1 MILASTSVHVVEQTP
16 QNECLSCLCHQGK
29 LHFPP
34 ASPGDSKNNK
44 VSPNCC
50 FCPEFQ
56 SIWNF
61 LCTLLKWSLCFPQ
74 SSGFPEIKLLIFK
87 VKHLRVSSSCA
98 GFLGWEAYG
107 QAQTP
112 RSLMGK
118 FSAVIILR
126 VISIDNTVSPLLLP
140 ISLWFLYIF
149 SYRIYFLVDS
159 SLSHQQ
165 LLINNCNFGL
175 HMRVGKLWVFLLCH
189 LVAIS
194 NQFKS

>member
-1 MILASTSVHVVEQTP
+1 MSVSHVYVIRASFTFLLPLQET
-16 QNECLSCLCHQGK
+16 L
-29 LHFPP
+29 
-34 ASPGDSKNNK
+34 KNNK

-74 SSGFPEIKLLIFK
+74 SSGFSEIKLLIFK

-98 GFLGWEAYG
+98 GFPGWEAWG

-112 RSLMGK
+112 RSSMGK

-126 VISIDNTVSPLLLP
+126 VISLDNTVSPLLLP

-165 LLINNCNFGL
+165 LLVSGCNFGAPTI
-175 HMRVGKLWVFLLCH
+175 GGEFWIFLLYY
-189 LVAIS
+189 LILRIFSTRNV
-194 NQFKS
+194 F